1 MSHAG
6 RGRVLLQCSETLR
19 IRGGYKWSFEN
30 KLKWTLVKSCKNHKF
45 PSVAAILLASQR
57 QRVPE
62 KNLFPDCLGD
72 PNTGWSKVHRLI
84 RECRVLSV
92 CYQPVTVSF
101 FIFQNV
107 IRFRSPCVWEMI
119 SAPWWRAGSGEN
131 TPLTSVQRSRWEVGG
146 LLLRQGKAE
155 GEDTRREDEFRS
167 VKIA

>member
-92 CYQPVTVSF
+92 CLLPASDRLILHFPECYQVQISMCLRNDFSTLMKSWLWRKHSF
-101 FIFQNV
+101 NLSPEKQV
-107 IRFRSPCVWEMI
+107 GSWRFAFE
-119 SAPWWRAGSGEN
+119 AGK
-131 TPLTSVQRSRWEVGG
+131 SRGRG
-146 LLLRQGKAE
+146 Y
-155 GEDTRREDEFRS
+155 
-167 VKIA
+167 